1 MSEIRVEWPR
11 NAAHTSVTSVMAL
24 ARLVRGGAETW
35 QADGLHV
42 YIGMRGK
49 SADAYA
55 IDSDGYFGK
64 PWPLLRDPRGWRFA
78 YLEYMVER
86 LKDDAEFRTRVT
98 GLHGKTLVC
107 WCKES
112 KSRGEDPDCHGDL
125 LAYAA
130 ERLYHEGVG
139 E

>member
-1 MSEIRVEWPR
+1 MEPIHVEWPR
-11 NAAHTSVTSVMAL
+11 GAAHTSVTSVMAL
-24 ARLVRGGAETW
+24 ARKIAGGAETW

-42 YIGMRGK
+42 YIGMPGR
-49 SADAYA
+49 SADAYGIQA
-55 IDSDGYFGK
+55 DNPTVFGK
-64 PWPLLRDPRGWRFA
+64 PWPLLKDPRGWRYA
-78 YLEYMVER
+78 YLMYLVAR
-86 LKDDAEFRTRVT
+86 LKDDPEFRTAVKS
-98 GLHGKTLVC
+98 LHGKILVC

-130 ERLYHEGVG
+130 ERLAHEG